1 MHYRE
6 AELRQEQEE
15 YDEIIEEHDLK
26 DAHAEAAEAA
36 AEGEVCIALSSI
48 EHA

>member
-6 AELRQEQEE
+6 AELRQQEE

-36 AEGEVCIALSSI
+36 AEGAVCFVLSSI